1 MNLQRLLHT
10 KTGKSLISILLG
22 IGLAS
27 LFRKVCSDKKCIDF
41 DGPVISEIENKIFK
55 HNDKCYKYE
64 TKSEKCNTN
73 KKILDMSEQEKLIV

>member
-10 KTGKSLISILLG
+10 KTGQSLISILLG

-41 DGPVISEIENKIFK
+41 GGPVISEIENKIFK
-55 HNDKCYKYE
+55 HNNKCYKYE

-73 KKILDMSEQEKLIV
+73 KKILDMSEQEKIVL